1 MAETLVIRL
10 RAAPEAPASW
20 LIVDANGARSGPA
33 RSGAVA
39 NALPLA
45 NGRRVLLLLPGSE
58 ITLAEPELPLR
69 GGARVAQAVPFAL
82 EEHLASD
89 VDALHFAIGNRA
101 EGVIGTPVAAVARGL
116 MDRWS
121 DAWNAAGLAPQ
132 AAYADSA
139 VVPVLPGS
147 CTLLLDENA
156 LYVRRSNATPFVL
169 DAEPLATALDIA
181 VAPTHDN
188 DDASREHVTFFVSP
202 GEYEVNRELI
212 EGLRERTASLQVKLM
227 TEGALPVLAAQAVDA
242 SAVNLLQGAYVPR
255 KSASAGLQRW
265 RLPAA
270 LAAACLL
277 AFVAVQTLSLWKL
290 SRAEKRL
297 DAQIAEVFQ
306 QALPGQPVVDPRA
319 QMQGVLGGAGSAQG
333 ALLPALSVLAQAMA
347 DGSGGGKLEAINL
360 RGDALDLRLVAPT
373 VEALDGIKQA
383 MARNGI
389 DAELTSATPRGNQV
403 EGQLQLKFGPA

>member
-33 RSGAVA
+33 RSGTVA
-39 NALPLA
+39 DALPLA
-45 NGRRVLLLLPGSE
+45 GGRRVLLLVPGSE
-58 ITLAEPELPLR
+58 VALAEPELPLR
-69 GGARVAQAVPFAL
+69 GSARVAQAVPFAL

-89 VDALHFAIGNRA
+89 VDALHFAIGSRA
-101 EGVIGTPVAAVARGL
+101 DSAMGTPVAAVARGL
-116 MDRWS
+116 MERWS
-121 DAWNAAGLAPQ
+121 GTCLEAGLAPQ

-139 VVPVLPGS
+139 VVPTMATG
-147 CTLLLDENA
+147 CTLLLDESA
-156 LYVRRSNATPFVL
+156 LYVRRADAMPFVL

-181 VAPTHDN
+181 LGTPADEGMPG
-188 DDASREHVTFFVSP
+188 EHVTFFVSP
-202 GEYEVNRELI
+202 GEYEANRDLI
-212 EGLRERTASLQVKLM
+212 EGLRARTASLQVKLM
-227 TEGALPVLAAQAVDA
+227 TEGALPVLAAQAVGA
-242 SAVNLLQGAYVPR
+242 NAVNLLQGTYAPR
-255 KSASAGLQRW
+255 RSVSGGLQRW

-277 AFVAVQTLSLWKL
+277 AFLAVQALSLWKL

-297 DAQIAEVFQ
+297 DAQITEVFQ

-319 QMQGVLGGAGSAQG
+319 QMQGVLGGGSAHG
-333 ALLPALSVLAQAMA
+333 ALLPALSVLAQALA
-347 DGSGGGKLEAINL
+347 GAPAGGKVEAINL

-389 DAELTSATPRGNQV
+389 DAELTSATPRGDVV
-403 EGQLQLKFGPA
+403 EGRLQLKLGPA

>member
-33 RSGAVA
+33 RSGTVGD
-39 NALPLA
+39 ALPLA
-45 NGRRVLLLLPGSE
+45 AGRRVLLLVPGSE
-58 ITLAEPELPLR
+58 VALAEPELPLR

-89 VDALHFAIGNRA
+89 VDALHFAIGSRA
-101 EGVIGTPVAAVARGL
+101 DSAMGTPVAAVARGL
-116 MDRWS
+116 MDRW
-121 DAWNAAGLAPQ
+121 NGTCVEAGLAPQ

-139 VVPVLPGS
+139 VVPAMPTG
-147 CTLLLDENA
+147 CTLLLDESA
-156 LYVRRSNATPFVL
+156 LYVRRADAMPFVL

-181 VAPTHDN
+181 LGPPADEGTPG
-188 DDASREHVTFFVSP
+188 EHVTFFVSP
-202 GEYEVNRELI
+202 GEYEANRDLV
-212 EGLRERTASLQVKLM
+212 EGLRARTASLQVKLM
-227 TEGALPVLAAQAVDA
+227 TEGALPVLAAQAVGA
-242 SAVNLLQGAYVPR
+242 NAVNLLQGAYAPR
-255 KSASAGLQRW
+255 RSVSGGLQRW

-277 AFVAVQTLSLWKL
+277 AFLAVQALSLWKL
-290 SRAEKRL
+290 SRAEKHL
-297 DAQIAEVFQ
+297 DTQITEVFQ

-319 QMQGVLGGAGSAQG
+319 QMQGVLGGGSAHG
-333 ALLPALSVLAQAMA
+333 ALLPALSVLAQALA
-347 DGSGGGKLEAINL
+347 GAPAGGKVEAINL

-389 DAELTSATPRGNQV
+389 DAELTSATPRGDVV
-403 EGQLQLKFGPA
+403 EGRLQLKLGPA

>member
-33 RSGAVA
+33 RAGSV
-39 NALPLA
+39 NDALPLA
-45 NGRRVLLLLPGSE
+45 AGRRVLLLLPGSE
-58 ITLAEPELPLR
+58 VTLAEPELPLR

-89 VDALHFAIGNRA
+89 VDALHFAIGNRTDA
-101 EGVIGTPVAAVARGL
+101 AIGTPAAAVARSL
-116 MDRWS
+116 MDRW
-121 DAWNAAGLAPQ
+121 NETCVLAGLAPQ

-139 VVPVLPGS
+139 VVPVAPGG

-156 LYVRRSNATPFVL
+156 LYIRRSDAMPFVL
-169 DAEPLATALDIA
+169 DAEPLDTALDIA
-181 VAPTHDN
+181 LGPPS
-188 DDASREHVTFFVSP
+188 DDKPREHVTFLVSP
-202 GEYEVNRELI
+202 AEYEANRDLI
-212 EGLRERTASLQVKLM
+212 EGLRERAASLHVKLM
-227 TEGALPVLAAQAVDA
+227 TEGALPVLAAQAVA
-242 SAVNLLQGAYVPR
+242 TNAVNLLQGPYAPR
-255 KSASAGLQRW
+255 RSVAGGGLQRW

-277 AFVAVQTLSLWKL
+277 TFLAAQALSVWKL
-290 SRAEKRL
+290 ARAEKRL
-297 DAQIAEVFQ
+297 DAQITEVFQ

-347 DGSGGGKLEAINL
+347 GAPAGGKLEAVNL

-389 DAELTSATPRGNQV
+389 DAELTSATPRGDVV
-403 EGQLQLKFGPA
+403 EGRLQLKLGPA

>member
-33 RSGAVA
+33 RSGTVA
-39 NALPLA
+39 DALPLA
-45 NGRRVLLLLPGSE
+45 GGRRVLLLVPGSE
-58 ITLAEPELPLR
+58 VALAEPELPLR

-89 VDALHFAIGNRA
+89 VDALHFAIGSRA
-101 EGVIGTPVAAVARGL
+101 DSAMGTPVAAVARGL

-121 DAWNAAGLAPQ
+121 GTCLEAGLAPQ

-139 VVPVLPGS
+139 VVPTMATG
-147 CTLLLDENA
+147 CTLLLDESA
-156 LYVRRSNATPFVL
+156 LYVRRADAMPFVL

-181 VAPTHDN
+181 LGTPADEGMPG
-188 DDASREHVTFFVSP
+188 EHVTFFVSP
-202 GEYEVNRELI
+202 GEYEANRDLV
-212 EGLRERTASLQVKLM
+212 EGLRARTASLQVKLM
-227 TEGALPVLAAQAVDA
+227 TEGALPVLAAQAVGA
-242 SAVNLLQGAYVPR
+242 NAVNLLQGAYAPR
-255 KSASAGLQRW
+255 RYVSGGLQRW

-277 AFVAVQTLSLWKL
+277 AFLAVQALSLWKL

-297 DAQIAEVFQ
+297 DAQITEVFQ

-319 QMQGVLGGAGSAQG
+319 QMQGVLGGGSAQG
-333 ALLPALSVLAQAMA
+333 ALLPALSVLAQALA
-347 DGSGGGKLEAINL
+347 GAPAGGGKLEAINL

-389 DAELTSATPRGNQV
+389 DAELTSATPRGDVV
-403 EGQLQLKFGPA
+403 EGRLQLKLGPA

>member
-33 RSGAVA
+33 RSGTVA
-39 NALPLA
+39 DALPLA
-45 NGRRVLLLLPGSE
+45 AGRRVLLLVPGSE
-58 ITLAEPELPLR
+58 VALAEPELPLR

-89 VDALHFAIGNRA
+89 VDALHFAIGSRMDSA
-101 EGVIGTPVAAVARGL
+101 IGTPVAAVARGL

-121 DAWNAAGLAPQ
+121 GTCVEAGLAPQ

-139 VVPVLPGS
+139 VVPAMATG
-147 CTLLLDENA
+147 CTLLLDESA
-156 LYVRRSNATPFVL
+156 LYVRRADAMPFVL

-181 VAPTHDN
+181 LGTPADEGTPG
-188 DDASREHVTFFVSP
+188 EHVTFFVSP
-202 GEYEVNRELI
+202 SEYEANRDLI
-212 EGLRERTASLQVKLM
+212 EGLRARTASLQVKLM
-227 TEGALPVLAAQAVDA
+227 TEGALPVLAAQAVGA
-242 SAVNLLQGAYVPR
+242 NAVNLLQGTYAPR
-255 KSASAGLQRW
+255 RSVSGGMQRW

-277 AFVAVQTLSLWKL
+277 AFLAGQALSLWKL

-297 DAQIAEVFQ
+297 DAQITEVFQ

-319 QMQGVLGGAGSAQG
+319 QMQGVLGGGGSAQG
-333 ALLPALSVLAQAMA
+333 ALLPALSVLAQALA
-347 DGSGGGKLEAINL
+347 GAPAGGKVEAINL

-389 DAELTSATPRGNQV
+389 DAELTSATPRGDVV
-403 EGQLQLKFGPA
+403 EGRLQLKLGPA

>member
-33 RSGAVA
+33 RSGTVA
-39 NALPLA
+39 DALPLA
-45 NGRRVLLLLPGSE
+45 AGRRVLLLVPGSE
-58 ITLAEPELPLR
+58 VALAEPELPLR

-89 VDALHFAIGNRA
+89 VDALHFAIGSRA
-101 EGVIGTPVAAVARGL
+101 DSAMGTPVAAVARGL
-116 MDRWS
+116 MDRW
-121 DAWNAAGLAPQ
+121 NGTCVEAGLAPQ

-139 VVPVLPGS
+139 VVPAMPTG
-147 CTLLLDENA
+147 CTLLLDESA
-156 LYVRRSNATPFVL
+156 LYVRRADAMPFVL

-181 VAPTHDN
+181 LGPPAEEGTPG
-188 DDASREHVTFFVSP
+188 EHVTFFVSP
-202 GEYEVNRELI
+202 GEYEANRDLI
-212 EGLRERTASLQVKLM
+212 EGLRARTASLQVKLM
-227 TEGALPVLAAQAVDA
+227 TEGALPVLAAQAVGA
-242 SAVNLLQGAYVPR
+242 NAVNLLQGTYAPR
-255 KSASAGLQRW
+255 RSVSGGLQRW

-277 AFVAVQTLSLWKL
+277 AFLAVQALSLWKL

-297 DAQIAEVFQ
+297 DAQITEVFQ

-319 QMQGVLGGAGSAQG
+319 QMQGVLGEADPRRERCCPRSRCLRRRWQERP
-333 ALLPALSVLAQAMA
+333 PAA
-347 DGSGGGKLEAINL
+347 KLEAINL

-389 DAELTSATPRGNQV
+389 DAELTSATPRGDVV
-403 EGQLQLKFGPA
+403 EGRLQLKLGPA

>member
-33 RSGAVA
+33 RSGTVA
-39 NALPLA
+39 DALPLA
-45 NGRRVLLLLPGSE
+45 AGRRVLLLVPGSE
-58 ITLAEPELPLR
+58 VALAEPELPLR

-89 VDALHFAIGNRA
+89 VDALHFAIGSRA
-101 EGVIGTPVAAVARGL
+101 DSAMGTPVAAVARGL
-116 MDRWS
+116 MDRW
-121 DAWNAAGLAPQ
+121 NGTCVEAGLAPQ

-139 VVPVLPGS
+139 VVPAMPTG
-147 CTLLLDENA
+147 CTLLLDESA
-156 LYVRRSNATPFVL
+156 LYVRRAEAMPFVL
-169 DAEPLATALDIA
+169 DAEPLATALDSA
-181 VAPTHDN
+181 LGRPADEGTPG
-188 DDASREHVTFFVSP
+188 EHVTFFVSP
-202 GEYEVNRELI
+202 GEYVVNRDLV
-212 EGLRERTASLQVKLM
+212 EGLRARTASLQVKLM
-227 TEGALPVLAAQAVDA
+227 TEGALPVLAAQAVGA
-242 SAVNLLQGAYVPR
+242 NAVNLLQGTYAPR
-255 KSASAGLQRW
+255 RSVSGGLQRW

-277 AFVAVQTLSLWKL
+277 AFLAVQALSLWKL

-297 DAQIAEVFQ
+297 DAQITEVFQ

-319 QMQGVLGGAGSAQG
+319 QMQGVLGGGSAQG
-333 ALLPALSVLAQAMA
+333 ALLPALSVLAQALA
-347 DGSGGGKLEAINL
+347 GAPAGGKVEAINL

-389 DAELTSATPRGNQV
+389 DAELTSATPRGDVV
-403 EGQLQLKFGPA
+403 EGRLQLKLGPA

>member
-39 NALPLA
+39 EALPFVG
-45 NGRRVLLLLPGSE
+45 GRRVLLLVPGSE
-58 ITLAEPELPLR
+58 VTLAEPELPLR
-69 GGARVAQAVPFAL
+69 GGARVTQAVPFAL

-89 VDALHFAIGNRA
+89 VEALHFAIGNRTDSA
-101 EGVIGTPVAAVARGL
+101 IGTPVAAVARGL

-121 DAWNAAGLAPQ
+121 ETCLSAGVVPQ

-139 VVPVLPGS
+139 VVPFVPHG
-147 CTLLLDENA
+147 CTLLLDESA
-156 LYVRRSNATPFVL
+156 LYVRRADAMPFVL

-181 VAPTHDN
+181 LGPPADETDP
-188 DDASREHVTFFVSP
+188 REHVSFFVSP
-202 GEYEVNRELI
+202 MEYEANRELI
-212 EGLRERTASLQVKLM
+212 EGLRLRTASLQVKLM
-227 TEGALPVLAAQAVDA
+227 TEGALPVLAAQAVDTN
-242 SAVNLLQGAYVPR
+242 AVNLLQGTYAPR
-255 KSASAGLQRW
+255 RSINGGLHRW
-265 RLPAA
+265 RVPVA

-277 AFVAVQTLSLWKL
+277 AFVAVQALSLWKL

-297 DAQIAEVFQ
+297 DAQITEVFQ

-319 QMQGVLGGAGSAQG
+319 QMQGVLGGGSAQG

-347 DGSGGGKLEAINL
+347 GAPSGGKLEAINL
-360 RGDALDLRLVAPT
+360 HGDALDLRLVAPT

-383 MARNGI
+383 MARSGI
-389 DAELTSATPRGNQV
+389 DAELTSATPRGDVV
-403 EGQLQLKFGPA
+403 EGRLQLKLGPA

>member
-33 RSGAVA
+33 RSGTVA
-39 NALPLA
+39 EALPLA
-45 NGRRVLLLLPGSE
+45 AGRRVLLLVPGSE
-58 ITLAEPELPLR
+58 VALAEPELPMR

-89 VDALHFAIGNRA
+89 VDALHFAIGSRA
-101 EGVIGTPVAAVARGL
+101 DSAMGTPVAAVARGL

-121 DAWNAAGLAPQ
+121 GTCVEAGLAPQ

-139 VVPVLPGS
+139 VVPTMPTG
-147 CTLLLDENA
+147 CTLLLDESA
-156 LYVRRSNATPFVL
+156 LYVRRANAMPFVL

-181 VAPTHDN
+181 LGQPAEEGT
-188 DDASREHVTFFVSP
+188 AGEHVTFFVSP
-202 GEYEVNRELI
+202 GEYEANRDLI
-212 EGLRERTASLQVKLM
+212 EGLRARTASLQVKLM
-227 TEGALPVLAAQAVDA
+227 TEGALPVLAAQAVGA
-242 SAVNLLQGAYVPR
+242 NAVNLLQGTYAPR
-255 KSASAGLQRW
+255 RSVSGGLQRW

-277 AFVAVQTLSLWKL
+277 AFLAVQALSLWKL

-297 DAQIAEVFQ
+297 DAQITEVFQ

-319 QMQGVLGGAGSAQG
+319 QMQGVLGGGSAQG
-333 ALLPALSVLAQAMA
+333 ALLPALSVLAQALA
-347 DGSGGGKLEAINL
+347 GAPAGGKVEAINL

-389 DAELTSATPRGNQV
+389 DAELTSATPRGDVV
-403 EGQLQLKFGPA
+403 EGRLQLKLGPA

>member
-33 RSGAVA
+33 RSGTVA
-39 NALPLA
+39 DALPLA
-45 NGRRVLLLLPGSE
+45 AGRRVLLLVPGSE
-58 ITLAEPELPLR
+58 VALAEPELPLR

-89 VDALHFAIGNRA
+89 VDALHFAIGSRA
-101 EGVIGTPVAAVARGL
+101 DSAMGTPVAAVARGL

-121 DAWNAAGLAPQ
+121 GTCVEAGLAPQ

-139 VVPVLPGS
+139 VVPAMPTG
-147 CTLLLDENA
+147 CTLLLDESA
-156 LYVRRSNATPFVL
+156 LYVRRADAMPFVL

-181 VAPTHDN
+181 LGPPAEEGTPG
-188 DDASREHVTFFVSP
+188 EHVTFFVSP
-202 GEYEVNRELI
+202 GEYEANRDLV
-212 EGLRERTASLQVKLM
+212 EGLRARTASLQVKLM
-227 TEGALPVLAAQAVDA
+227 TEGALPVLAAQAVGA
-242 SAVNLLQGAYVPR
+242 NAVNLLQGTYAPR
-255 KSASAGLQRW
+255 RSVSGGLQRW

-277 AFVAVQTLSLWKL
+277 AFLAVQALSLWKL

-297 DAQIAEVFQ
+297 DAQITEVFQ

-319 QMQGVLGGAGSAQG
+319 QMQGVLGGGSAQG
-333 ALLPALSVLAQAMA
+333 ALLPALSVLAQALA
-347 DGSGGGKLEAINL
+347 GAPAGGKLEAINL

-389 DAELTSATPRGNQV
+389 DAELTSATPRGDVV
-403 EGQLQLKFGPA
+403 EGRLQLKLGPA

>member
-33 RSGAVA
+33 RSGTVA
-39 NALPLA
+39 EALPLSA
-45 NGRRVLLLLPGSE
+45 GRRVLLLVPGSE
-58 ITLAEPELPLR
+58 VALAEPELPLR

-89 VDALHFAIGNRA
+89 VDALHFAIGNRTDSA
-101 EGVIGTPVAAVARGL
+101 LGTPVAAVARGL

-121 DAWNAAGLAPQ
+121 GTCVEAGLAPQ

-139 VVPVLPGS
+139 VVPAMPTG
-147 CTLLLDENA
+147 CTLLLDESA
-156 LYVRRSNATPFVL
+156 LYVRRADAMPFVL

-181 VAPTHDN
+181 LGTPADEGTPG
-188 DDASREHVTFFVSP
+188 EHVTFFVSP
-202 GEYEVNRELI
+202 GEYEANRDLI
-212 EGLRERTASLQVKLM
+212 EGLRARTASLQVKLM
-227 TEGALPVLAAQAVDA
+227 TEGALPVLAAQAVGA
-242 SAVNLLQGAYVPR
+242 NAVNLLQGTYAPR
-255 KSASAGLQRW
+255 RSVSGRLQRW

-277 AFVAVQTLSLWKL
+277 AFLAGQALSLWKL
-290 SRAEKRL
+290 SRAERRL
-297 DAQIAEVFQ
+297 DAQITEVFQ
-306 QALPGQPVVDPRA
+306 QALPGQPVVDPRT
-319 QMQGVLGGAGSAQG
+319 QMQGVLGGGGSAQG
-333 ALLPALSVLAQAMA
+333 ALLPALSVLAQALA
-347 DGSGGGKLEAINL
+347 GAPAGGKLEAINL

-389 DAELTSATPRGNQV
+389 DAELTSATPRGDVV
-403 EGQLQLKFGPA
+403 EGRLQLKLGPA

>member
-33 RSGAVA
+33 RSGTVA
-39 NALPLA
+39 DALPLA
-45 NGRRVLLLLPGSE
+45 AGRRVLLLVPGSE
-58 ITLAEPELPLR
+58 VALAEPELPLR

-89 VDALHFAIGNRA
+89 VDALHFAIGGRTDSA
-101 EGVIGTPVAAVARGL
+101 IGTPVAAVARGL

-121 DAWNAAGLAPQ
+121 GTCVEAGLAPQ

-139 VVPVLPGS
+139 VVPATPTG
-147 CTLLLDENA
+147 CTLLLDESA
-156 LYVRRSNATPFVL
+156 LYVRRADAMPFVL

-181 VAPTHDN
+181 LGPPADEGTPG
-188 DDASREHVTFFVSP
+188 EHVAFFVSP
-202 GEYEVNRELI
+202 GEYEANRDLI
-212 EGLRERTASLQVKLM
+212 EGLRARTASLQVKLM
-227 TEGALPVLAAQAVDA
+227 TEGALPVLAAQAVGTN
-242 SAVNLLQGAYVPR
+242 AVNLLQGTYAPR
-255 KSASAGLQRW
+255 RSVSGGLQRW

-277 AFVAVQTLSLWKL
+277 AFLAVQALSLWKL

-306 QALPGQPVVDPRA
+306 QALPGQPVVDPRT
-319 QMQGVLGGAGSAQG
+319 QMQGVLGGGSAQG
-333 ALLPALSVLAQAMA
+333 ALLPALSVLAQALA
-347 DGSGGGKLEAINL
+347 GAPAGGKLEAINL
-360 RGDALDLRLVAPT
+360 RGDALDLRLVAPN

-389 DAELTSATPRGNQV
+389 DAELTSATPRGDAV
-403 EGQLQLKFGPA
+403 EGRLQLKLGPA

>member
-1 MAETLVIRL
+1 
-10 RAAPEAPASW
+10 
-20 LIVDANGARSGPA
+20 
-33 RSGAVA
+33 
-39 NALPLA
+39 
-45 NGRRVLLLLPGSE
+45 
-58 ITLAEPELPLR
+58 
-69 GGARVAQAVPFAL
+69 
-82 EEHLASD
+82 
-89 VDALHFAIGNRA
+89 
-101 EGVIGTPVAAVARGL
+101 

-181 VAPTHDN
+181 VAPTHDD

-373 VEALDGIKQA
+373 VEALDGIEQA

-403 EGQLQLKFGPA
+403 EGQLQLKFGPAWASTHTPPACDPGLQACRRVSAHWYSPRAGSPPQRCST

>member
-33 RSGAVA
+33 RSGTVA
-39 NALPLA
+39 DALPLA
-45 NGRRVLLLLPGSE
+45 AGRRVLLLVPGSE
-58 ITLAEPELPLR
+58 VALAEPELPLR

-89 VDALHFAIGNRA
+89 VDALHFAIGSRA
-101 EGVIGTPVAAVARGL
+101 DSAMGTPVAAVARGL
-116 MDRWS
+116 MDRW
-121 DAWNAAGLAPQ
+121 NGTCVEAGLAPQ

-139 VVPVLPGS
+139 VVPAMPTG
-147 CTLLLDENA
+147 CTLLLDESA
-156 LYVRRSNATPFVL
+156 LYVRRAEAMPFVL

-181 VAPTHDN
+181 LGPPAEEGTPG
-188 DDASREHVTFFVSP
+188 EHVTFFVSP
-202 GEYEVNRELI
+202 GEYEANRDLV
-212 EGLRERTASLQVKLM
+212 EGLRARTASLQVKLM
-227 TEGALPVLAAQAVDA
+227 TEGALPVLAAQAVRA
-242 SAVNLLQGAYVPR
+242 NAVNLLQGTYAPR
-255 KSASAGLQRW
+255 RSGSGGLQRW

-277 AFVAVQTLSLWKL
+277 AFLAVQALSLWKL

-297 DAQIAEVFQ
+297 DAQITEVFQ

-319 QMQGVLGGAGSAQG
+319 QMQGVLGGGSAHG
-333 ALLPALSVLAQAMA
+333 ALLPALSVLAQALA
-347 DGSGGGKLEAINL
+347 GAPAGGGKLEAINL

-389 DAELTSATPRGNQV
+389 DAELTSATPRGDVV
-403 EGQLQLKFGPA
+403 EGRLQLKLGPA

>member
-33 RSGAVA
+33 RSGTVA
-39 NALPLA
+39 DALPLA
-45 NGRRVLLLLPGSE
+45 GGRRVLLLVPGSE
-58 ITLAEPELPLR
+58 VALAEPELPLR

-89 VDALHFAIGNRA
+89 VDALHFAIGSRA
-101 EGVIGTPVAAVARGL
+101 DSALGTPVAAVARGL
-116 MDRWS
+116 MDRW
-121 DAWNAAGLAPQ
+121 NGTCVEAGLAPQ

-139 VVPVLPGS
+139 VVPTMPTG
-147 CTLLLDENA
+147 CTLLLDESA
-156 LYVRRSNATPFVL
+156 LYVRRAEAMPFVL

-181 VAPTHDN
+181 LGTPADEGMPG
-188 DDASREHVTFFVSP
+188 EHVTFFVSP
-202 GEYEVNRELI
+202 GEYEANRDLI
-212 EGLRERTASLQVKLM
+212 EGLRARTASLQVKLM
-227 TEGALPVLAAQAVDA
+227 TEGALPVLAAQAVGA
-242 SAVNLLQGAYVPR
+242 NAVNLLQGTYAPR
-255 KSASAGLQRW
+255 RSVSGGLQRW

-277 AFVAVQTLSLWKL
+277 AFLAVQALSLWKL

-297 DAQIAEVFQ
+297 DAQITEVFQ

-319 QMQGVLGGAGSAQG
+319 QMQGVLGGGSAQG
-333 ALLPALSVLAQAMA
+333 ALLPALSVLAQALA
-347 DGSGGGKLEAINL
+347 GAPAGGKLEAINL

-389 DAELTSATPRGNQV
+389 DAELTSATPRGDVV
-403 EGQLQLKFGPA
+403 EGRLQLKLGPA

>member
-33 RSGAVA
+33 RSGTVGD
-39 NALPLA
+39 ALPLA
-45 NGRRVLLLLPGSE
+45 AGRRVLLLVPGSE
-58 ITLAEPELPLR
+58 VALAEPELPLR

-89 VDALHFAIGNRA
+89 VDALHFAIGSRA
-101 EGVIGTPVAAVARGL
+101 DSAMGTPVAAVARGL
-116 MDRWS
+116 MDRW
-121 DAWNAAGLAPQ
+121 NGTCVEAGLAPQ

-139 VVPVLPGS
+139 VVPAMPTG
-147 CTLLLDENA
+147 CTLLLDESA
-156 LYVRRSNATPFVL
+156 LYVRRADAMPFVL

-181 VAPTHDN
+181 LGPPADEGTPG
-188 DDASREHVTFFVSP
+188 EHVTFFVSP
-202 GEYEVNRELI
+202 GEYEANRDLV
-212 EGLRERTASLQVKLM
+212 EGLRARTASLQVKLM
-227 TEGALPVLAAQAVDA
+227 TEGALPVLAAQAVGA
-242 SAVNLLQGAYVPR
+242 NAVNLLQGAYAPR
-255 KSASAGLQRW
+255 RSVSGGLQRW

-277 AFVAVQTLSLWKL
+277 AFLAVQALSLWKL

-297 DAQIAEVFQ
+297 DAQITEVFQ

-319 QMQGVLGGAGSAQG
+319 QMQGVLGGGSAQG
-333 ALLPALSVLAQAMA
+333 ALLPALSVLAQALA
-347 DGSGGGKLEAINL
+347 GAPAGGKVEAINL

-389 DAELTSATPRGNQV
+389 DAELTSATPRGDVV
-403 EGQLQLKFGPA
+403 EGRLQLKLGPA